1 MIFQQT
7 NNKKYFKRRY
17 LSKQNQ
23 RKPKTI
29 LTGFVFDSRKF
40 LFQNTPAFHQNTPAF
55 TEKPARFRT
64 KTGTQYIPVL
74 YPYKKGSYRFI
85 PKYR

>member
-1 MIFQQT
+1 MIFPQT
-7 NNKKYFKRRY
+7 NLKKYFKRRCH
-17 LSKQNQ
+17 SKQNQ

-40 LFQNTPAFHQNTPAF
+40 LSQNTPAF

-64 KTGTQYIPVL
+64 KTGSKYIPVL

>member
-1 MIFQQT
+1 MIFPQT

-23 RKPKTI
+23 RKLKTI

-55 TEKPARFRT
+55 R
-64 KTGTQYIPVL
+64 
-74 YPYKKGSYRFI
+74 
-85 PKYR
+85 